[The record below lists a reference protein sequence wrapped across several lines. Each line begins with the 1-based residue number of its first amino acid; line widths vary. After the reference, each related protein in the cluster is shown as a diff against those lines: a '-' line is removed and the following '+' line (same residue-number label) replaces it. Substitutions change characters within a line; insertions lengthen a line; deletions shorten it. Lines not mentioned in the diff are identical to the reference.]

1 MRARRGRPR
10 GLSGTR
16 HSILTSARRQFGA
29 RGFEG
34 ASVSSIA
41 ADAGVDPA
49 LIHHYYGTKHA
60 LYMAATELP
69 FDPGAPARLL
79 APGID
84 GLGERLVRFAL
95 DIWDRPEFAPV
106 ISGIVRSAAADPEAA
121 ARLREIVIRQVLT
134 PLAAALGRPDAELR
148 ATLAG
153 SQMIGLA
160 MARLIVRVEPLASAD
175 RERIVRAVGPTIQR
189 YLAGDLDV

>member
-1 MRARRGRPR
+1 MN
-10 GLSGTR
+10 
-16 HSILTSARRQFGA
+16 
-29 RGFEG
+29 
-34 ASVSSIA
+34 
-41 ADAGVDPA
+41 AGVDPA
-49 LIHHYYGTKHA
+49 LVHHYFGTKHA
-60 LYMAATELP
+60 LYLSATELP
-69 FDPGAPARLL
+69 FDPTAPAQLL

-95 DIWDRPEFAPV
+95 ELWKRPEIGPV

-121 ARLREIVIRQVLT
+121 ARLREIVIRQVLP
-134 PLAAALGRPDAELR
+134 PLAASLGRPDAELR

-160 MARLIVRVEPLASAD
+160 MARLIVQVEPLASAD

-189 YLAGDLDV
+189 YLAGDLEG